1 VRIGVWENGSFIW
14 AIVFGDGLLGPKG
27 IVFGGVDKFK
37 VAEIVRIA
45 LRKHEHPVSRMIS
58 VAVKLLLRRCPG
70 IELIVAFADQGENH
84 HGGIYQASNFVYTGM
99 TEVGR
104 LFKHRLTGRILHNRA
119 VSVNGY
125 RSHFGY
131 VRKVPRHDEC
141 EIIGGTRKHR
151 YLLPLTPQMK
161 EVAQKMQQKSYP
173 KRATSKE
180 TLRLESIQEGAV

>member
-1 VRIGVWENGSFIW
+1 
-14 AIVFGDGLLGPKG
+14 
-27 IVFGGVDKFK
+27 
-37 VAEIVRIA
+37 
-45 LRKHEHPVSRMIS
+45 
-58 VAVKLLLRRCPG
+58 
-70 IELIVAFADQGENH
+70 
-84 HGGIYQASNFVYTGM
+84 
-99 TEVGR
+99 

-180 TLRLESIQEGAV
+180 HVARGVHPGGGGVNPTVALQS